1 MEEYLRNILP
11 RLRRHSSQL
20 NRIEMFIERPWLKF
34 NDNNRVEYTFERN
47 KTLIISTNGDAEVG
61 TWELLSTGKLL
72 IQKPNGDEQLEPQF
86 LNDNLFIL
94 SKPNSEDQLS
104 LLINERIIN
113 SNFSIE
119 NFINNFLTY
128 QENRN
133 TTRISTES
141 ATDWSNEILVASL
154 IVIVLALLIISGN

>member
-11 RLRRHSSQL
+11 RLRRYTSQL

-34 NDNNRVEYTFERN
+34 NDINRVEYTFERN
-47 KTLIISTNGDAEVG
+47 KTLIISTNGDAQVG

-86 LNDNLFIL
+86 INDNLFIL
-94 SKPNSEDQLS
+94 SKPNSDDHLS

-133 TTRISTES
+133 QIKISS
-141 ATDWSNEILVASL
+141 DSSVDWSNEILVASI
-154 IVIVLALLIISGN
+154 IVILLILLIMSGK

>member
-1 MEEYLRNILP
+1 MEEYLKNILP

-141 ATDWSNEILVASL
+141 STDWSNEILVASL
-154 IVIVLALLIISGN
+154 ILIVLVLLIISGN

>member
-47 KTLIISTNGDAEVG
+47 KTLIISTNGDAQVG

-104 LLINERIIN
+104 LLINEQIVN

-141 ATDWSNEILVASL
+141 AVDWTNEILVASIIIIIL
-154 IVIVLALLIISGN
+154 ILLILSGN

>member
-47 KTLIISTNGDAEVG
+47 KTLVISTNGDAQVG

-94 SKPNSEDQLS
+94 SKPNSEDHLS

-128 QENRN
+128 EENRN
-133 TTRISTES
+133 ITRISNQTE
-141 ATDWSNEILVASL
+141 TDWSNEILIAT
-154 IVIVLALLIISGN
+154 VIVGLLVLLIMSSK

>member
-11 RLRRHSSQL
+11 RLRRHTSQL

-47 KTLIISTNGDAEVG
+47 KTLIISTNGDAQVG

-94 SKPNSEDQLS
+94 SKPNSEDHLS

-133 TTRISTES
+133 ITRISNDS
-141 ATDWSNEILVASL
+141 STDWTNEILVASI
-154 IVIVLALLIISGN
+154 IVIILILLILSGN

>member
-47 KTLIISTNGDAEVG
+47 KTLIISTNGDAQVG

-86 LNDNLFIL
+86 LNNNLFIL
-94 SKPNSEDQLS
+94 TKPNSEDQLS
-104 LLINERIIN
+104 LLINEKIIN

-128 QENRN
+128 EENKN
-133 TTRISTES
+133 TTRISNDS
-141 ATDWSNEILVASL
+141 STDWSNEILIASI
-154 IVIVLALLIISGN
+154 IVIILILLIISGN

>member
-47 KTLIISTNGDAEVG
+47 KTLIISTNGDAQVG

-86 LNDNLFIL
+86 LNENLFIL
-94 SKPNSEDQLS
+94 SKPNSEDHLS

-113 SNFSIE
+113 NNFSIE

-128 QENRN
+128 EENRN
-133 TTRISTES
+133 ITRISNQSE
-141 ATDWSNEILVASL
+141 TDWSNEILIATI
-154 IVIVLALLIISGN
+154 IVGLLVLLIMSGK